1 MDKAPV
7 KQSPVKPVD
16 RTGTG
21 QAVGRRREAVA
32 RVRLFKGQGQLTVN
46 GKPIAEYFTG
56 LVSQKLYQRPFEL
69 TKTTGTVS
77 GSVKVAGGGFS
88 SQLDATI
95 HGISRALQI
104 LDKDGNRAILKK
116 NGLLTRDPR
125 SRERRKMGLGGRA
138 RAKKQS
144 PKR

>member
-1 MDKAPV
+1 MSEVKAAA
-7 KQSPVKPVD
+7 KPH
-16 RTGTG
+16 TPSYF

-56 LVSQKLYQRPFEL
+56 LIAQKLYQRPFEL
-69 TKTTGTVS
+69 TKTSGEVS
-77 GSVKVAGGGFS
+77 GSVKVLGGGTS
-88 SQLDATI
+88 SQLEATI
-95 HGISRALQI
+95 HGIARALQV
-104 LDKDGNRAILKK
+104 LDKDKNRAILKVNK
-116 NGLLTRDPR
+116 LLTRDPR
-125 SRERRKMGLGGRA
+125 SRERRKFGLGGRA

>member
-1 MDKAPV
+1 MNELKF
-7 KQSPVKPVD
+7 S
-16 RTGTG
+16 TNYF

-56 LVSQKLYQRPFEL
+56 LISQKLYQRPFEL
-69 TKTTGTVS
+69 TKTTGLVS
-77 GSVKVAGGGFS
+77 GSVKVIGGGFN
-88 SQLDATI
+88 SQLEATI
-95 HGISRALQI
+95 HGIAKALQI
-104 LDKDGNRAILKK
+104 LDRDKNRPILKINK
-116 NGLLTRDPR
+116 LLTRDAR
-125 SRERRKMGLGGRA
+125 VRERRKFGLAGKA